1 MVLRGYP
8 EDPAGPFSRE
18 ERGSRNLR
26 GTDII
31 FTSFFLNVDLK
42 VLKFHIVIKHN
53 IIVLGQKLANETC
66 LTVTIPFKN
75 CSPAIKSQNTGFLP
89 RNLETD
95 KVITIHC
102 NKNND

>member
-31 FTSFFLNVDLK
+31 FTSFFLCRFK
-42 VLKFHIVIKHN
+42 S
-53 IIVLGQKLANETC
+53 LG
-66 LTVTIPFKN
+66 IP
-75 CSPAIKSQNTGFLP
+75 
-89 RNLETD
+89 
-95 KVITIHC
+95 HC
-102 NKNND
+102 YKA